1 VKKKVFTI
9 LLLALFAGLLSQSAF
24 ADTRKIVPR
33 ATSEGMLGK
42 VSLRWQAV
50 WADSLNGIFVDEYA
64 LKEDTIYIYQQIERL
79 DTRVDSVI
87 AEVEALNGR
96 ADSLITAINS
106 VNGRADSL
114 ITAVETV
121 NTRADSL
128 ITAIGTVNGR
138 VDSVI
143 TAIESVNTRA
153 DSLIT
158 GLNNLNTRADSL
170 ITGLNSLNT
179 RADSII
185 TGLGNLNTRV
195 DSIIINVIPRLDTRI
210 DSVIANVTGG
220 FDSTFVYQE
229 IEKLNDRADSL
240 ITGVN
245 AKLGIADSGSTAGV
259 AGKYWT
265 PTMEANAIRHLRVTI
280 IDPNA
285 AYGKDSCICIWNKT
299 NVAIVITNLEVSCG
313 ADPTTEPTGDIK
325 YADAFIG
332 RANPIVINDFDTTNG
347 VRSDSSITAGDVPS
361 GKCVFIRFDAEPEA
375 AMTQI
380 TFDISYHL

>member
-1 VKKKVFTI
+1 MF
-9 LLLALFAGLLSQSAF
+9 LFAVLLSRTAS

-50 WADSLNGIFVDEYA
+50 WADSLNGVYVDEYA
-64 LKEDTIYIYQQIERL
+64 LKEDTVYVYQQIERL

-87 AEVEALNGR
+87 AEVEVLNGR

-114 ITAVETV
+114 ITAVESV

-128 ITAIGTVNGR
+128 ITAVGTVNGR

-143 TAIESVNTRA
+143 TAIESV
-153 DSLIT
+153 
-158 GLNNLNTRADSL
+158 NTRADSL

-195 DSIIINVIPRLDTRI
+195 DSILINVVPRLDTRI

-229 IEKLNDRADSL
+229 IDKLNGRTDSL

-285 AYGKDSCICIWNKT
+285 VYGKDSCICIWNKT

-332 RANPIVINDFDTTNG
+332 RANPVVINDFDTTNG
-347 VRSDSSITAGDVPS
+347 VRSDSSITSGSVAS
-361 GKCVFIRFDAEPEA
+361 GKCIFIRFDAEPEA

-380 TFDISYHL
+380 TFDISYHY